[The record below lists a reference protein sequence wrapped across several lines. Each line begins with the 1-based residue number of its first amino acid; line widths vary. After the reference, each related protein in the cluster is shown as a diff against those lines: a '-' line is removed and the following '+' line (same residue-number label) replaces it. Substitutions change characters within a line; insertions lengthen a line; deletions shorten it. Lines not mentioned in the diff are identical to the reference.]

1 MEYVSSAQ
9 VAQLQSEGKKILI
22 QYIASW
28 CGQPCESLTP
38 RLSNLSNQYSDVTFV
53 SVDLEQNPNVV
64 SELEIDIVP
73 TVMIYDGQTLI
84 NRSVG
89 ANKDGVYVEILDNL

>member
-1 MEYVSSAQ
+1 
-9 VAQLQSEGKKILI
+9 
-22 QYIASW
+22 
-28 CGQPCESLTP
+28 
-38 RLSNLSNQYSDVTFV
+38 LSNQYSDVTFV